1 LFHLPLRN
9 WLGNADQ
16 LSIENS
22 HGRDRS
28 SRHEGEENH
37 QAGIR
42 IASAIAA
49 DALGNWSLVVE
60 PLGVSLDKTDD
71 EAPAPWKIADWLAER
86 NYRYRVNS

>member
-42 IASAIAA
+42 IASAMAA
-49 DALGNWSLVVE
+49 GALGNWSLVVE

-71 EAPAPWKIADWLAER
+71 EPLRLGKSRTGWRSGTTGTDL
-86 NYRYRVNS
+86 